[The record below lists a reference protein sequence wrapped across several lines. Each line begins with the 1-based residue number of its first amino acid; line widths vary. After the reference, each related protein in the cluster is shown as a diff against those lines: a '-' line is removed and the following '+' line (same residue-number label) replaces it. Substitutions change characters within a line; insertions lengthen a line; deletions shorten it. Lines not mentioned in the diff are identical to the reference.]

1 MKLQIIHLLVF
12 GILAI
17 LVSKTEGFQSGM
29 GKGRNSRG
37 RDDDYHLN
45 ELKEKIRETLEDVE
59 KLKESLQDMSNQ
71 GSNDESADL
80 FDEDESIGGEKR
92 EYDNSEEYD
101 AQENEEE
108 QNENDEEDISND
120 PIKHDANTKLR
131 FRRRF
136 GKKDGASERVRHVTK
151 NNMEEKDDD
160 EEDISNHPIKHDAK
174 AWNTRRTYFLRRI
187 RFSGLGKRPGKKDGA
202 SEKVRQV

>member
-1 MKLQIIHLLVF
+1 MIFLLGYHILDIFII
-12 GILAI
+12 
-17 LVSKTEGFQSGM
+17 
-29 GKGRNSRG
+29 
-37 RDDDYHLN
+37 DDDYHLN

-92 EYDNSEEYD
+92 EHDNSEEYD

-174 AWNTRRTYFLRRI
+174 AWNTRRISFLGRRH
-187 RFSGLGKRPGKKDGA
+187 RSGGWDLARKRPGKKDGA